1 MPVDRA
7 ARRLLTTVAAFSLLA
22 GCPSDRGEVG
32 SLIEDADARKATLR
46 DKPAGRA
53 EVDAAEGPRVSRYQ
67 KREGLHIDMPY
78 WAGRTLAQVD
88 AEVEAEQLGV
98 EISREEVR
106 PGEEHV
112 VYDKAEIW
120 IVDGTIYRIR
130 QELAHPMDTP
140 TALGVS
146 GFPLS
151 AGTPAEGLNLVRW
164 SRTFGMRRIELQR
177 SEQDRRLFTHIDV
190 WKVLPQDLR

>member
-1 MPVDRA
+1 
-7 ARRLLTTVAAFSLLA
+7 
-22 GCPSDRGEVG
+22 
-32 SLIEDADARKATLR
+32 
-46 DKPAGRA
+46 
-53 EVDAAEGPRVSRYQ
+53 
-67 KREGLHIDMPY
+67 
-78 WAGRTLAQVD
+78 
-88 AEVEAEQLGV
+88 
-98 EISREEVR
+98 
-106 PGEEHV
+106 
-112 VYDKAEIW
+112 
-120 IVDGTIYRIR
+120 
-130 QELAHPMDTP
+130 MDTP